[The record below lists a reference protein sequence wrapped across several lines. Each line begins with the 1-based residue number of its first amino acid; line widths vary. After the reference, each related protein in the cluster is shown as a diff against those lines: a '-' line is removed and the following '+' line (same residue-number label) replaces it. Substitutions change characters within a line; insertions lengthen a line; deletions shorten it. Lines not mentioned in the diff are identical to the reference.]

1 MSKPLS
7 VGVEQQN
14 YLLVEAHK
22 QAISTKKIL
31 PRKMSASCTIYLKH
45 IKAALPLAR
54 TIIPGVE

>member
-22 QAISTKKIL
+22 QAISTKKL
-31 PRKMSASCTIYLKH
+31 PLKMSANCTIYLKYM
-45 IKAALPLAR
+45 KAALPLAR